1 MYTYIVEL
9 EFQMLHIKFQDHRAF
24 QVHFLNLDSLLL
36 RRLHIQFGFD
46 WSSSFREKVLK

>member
-9 EFQMLHIKFQDHRAF
+9 EPQMLHIKFQDHRTF
-24 QVHFLNLDSLLL
+24 QVHSLNLCSLLL

-46 WSSSFREKVLK
+46 WSSSLRENALK